1 MIDLLI
7 SLVSLT
13 SLIIFLLEAR
23 TGGGFRSRWP
33 AALWAVFLFLLSML
47 TLLRVVHNADKWSE
61 GQVLMGMIA
70 VANLSIAA
78 ALLLAWLYW
87 TGRAPEELD
96 RL

>member
-1 MIDLLI
+1 MIDLLV

-23 TGGGFRSRWP
+23 TGGGFRGRWP

-47 TLLRVVHNADKWSE
+47 TLLRVLHNADNWSE

-70 VANLSIAA
+70 VANLSVAA

-87 TGRAPEELD
+87 SSRSPEKLD
-96 RL
+96 RF